1 MTPYRPLTLSGYEPL
16 SGGKMFFTGGGRKG
30 QVEMVSLKYD
40 ESYYVNLHLELSF
53 ILYRVVRP

>member
-1 MTPYRPLTLSGYEPL
+1 
-16 SGGKMFFTGGGRKG
+16 MFFTGGGRKG